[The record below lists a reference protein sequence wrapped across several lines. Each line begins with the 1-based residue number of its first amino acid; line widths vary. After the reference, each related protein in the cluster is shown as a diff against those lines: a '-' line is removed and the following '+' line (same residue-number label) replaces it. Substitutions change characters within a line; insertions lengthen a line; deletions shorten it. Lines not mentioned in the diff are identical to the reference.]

1 MDPLGAPSQF
11 VDIDTLPGWTDAY
24 EDKQLDS
31 HQNPVGKA
39 QVDVRSPFPYRKDI
53 NEKIILWKGDVAL
66 LNCTAIVNTSNET
79 LTDKNPVSE
88 SIFMHAGP
96 DLKDELQKLKGTSN
110 LQDDQVESYSS
121 ENTSFQPGQK
131 AEVQLYNKNEEGCR
145 TGEAKLT
152 KGFNLAARFIIH
164 TVGPKYK
171 SRYRTA
177 AESSLY
183 SCYRNVLQLAKE
195 QAMCSVGFCVIN
207 SVKRCYPLEDA
218 THIALRTVRRF
229 LEIHGETLEKVVF
242 AVSELEEATYQ
253 KLLPLY
259 FPRSLEEELQSLPY
273 LPADIG
279 NAEGEPVVPE
289 RQIRITEKPG
299 VPDDASDEEGL
310 EADLSFIGSHAFARM
325 EGDVDKQRRLILQ
338 GQLSEAALQKQHQR
352 NYNRW
357 LCQAR
362 AEDLSDIASLKALY
376 QTGVDNCG
384 RTVMVVVGRNI
395 PVTLIDMEK
404 ALLYFIHVMDHI
416 AVKEY
421 VLVYFHTLTNDYN
434 QLDSNFLKKL
444 YDVVDAKYKRN
455 LKALYFVHP
464 TFRSKV
470 SAWFFTTFTVS
481 GLKDKIHY
489 VESLQQLFTAIP
501 PEQIDLPPFVLEYD
515 ARENGPYYSSYP
527 PSPDL

>member
-11 VDIDTLPGWTDAY
+11 VDIDSLPAWNDYSEA
-24 EDKQLDS
+24 DQLDS
-31 HQNPVGKA
+31 LKT
-39 QVDVRSPFPYRKDI
+39 QVEKPQLDIRSPFPYRKDI
-53 NEKIILWKGDVAL
+53 NAKIILWKGNVAL
-66 LNCTAIVNTSNET
+66 LNCTAIVNTSNES
-79 LTDKNPVSE
+79 LTDKNVVSE
-88 SIFMHAGP
+88 SIFVHAGP
-96 DLKDELQKLKGTSN
+96 NLRDELQKLK
-110 LQDDQVESYSS
+110 
-121 ENTSFQPGQK
+121 
-131 AEVQLYNKNEEGCR
+131 GCR

-195 QAMCSVGFCVIN
+195 QAMSSVGFCVIN
-207 SVKRCYPLEDA
+207 SVKRGYPLEDA

-242 AVSELEEATYQ
+242 AVSELEQATYQ

-259 FPRSLEEELQSLPY
+259 FPRSLEEECHSLPC

-279 NAEGEPVVPE
+279 NSEGEPVVPE
-289 RQIRITEKPG
+289 RQIRISEKPG
-299 VPDDASDEEGL
+299 APD
-310 EADLSFIGSHAFARM
+310 
-325 EGDVDKQRRLILQ
+325 
-338 GQLSEAALQKQHQR
+338 
-352 NYNRW
+352 
-357 LCQAR
+357 
-362 AEDLSDIASLKALY
+362 
-376 QTGVDNCG
+376 GVDNCG

-416 AVKEY
+416 VVKEY
-421 VLVYFHTLTNDYN
+421 VIVYFHTLTSDYN
-434 QLDSNFLKKL
+434 HLDSDFLKKL
-444 YDVVDAKYKRN
+444 YDVVDIKYKRN
-455 LKALYFVHP
+455 LKAVYFVHP

-470 SAWFFTTFTVS
+470 STWFFTTFTVS

-489 VESLQQLFTAIP
+489 VENLQQLFTAIP
-501 PEQIDLPPFVLEYD
+501 PEQIDFPPFVLEYD
-515 ARENGPYYSSYP
+515 ARENGPYYSYP
-527 PSPDL
+527 SSPDL

>member
-11 VDIDTLPGWTDAY
+11 VDIDSLPSWTDVY
-24 EDKQLDS
+24 EAKQLDS
-31 HQNPVGKA
+31 HQNPIEKA
-39 QVDVRSPFPYRKDI
+39 QVDVRSPFSYRKDI
-53 NEKIILWKGDVAL
+53 NAKIILWKGDVAL
-66 LNCTAIVNTSNET
+66 LNCTAIVNTSNES

-96 DLKDELQKLKGTSN
+96 DLKDELQKLK
-110 LQDDQVESYSS
+110 
-121 ENTSFQPGQK
+121 
-131 AEVQLYNKNEEGCR
+131 GCR

-207 SVKRCYPLEDA
+207 SLKRCYPLEDA
-218 THIALRTVRRF
+218 THIALRKF
-229 LEIHGETLEKVVF
+229 
-242 AVSELEEATYQ
+242 ATYQ

-259 FPRSLEEELQSLPY
+259 FPRSLEEEMQSLPY

-289 RQIRITEKPG
+289 RQIRIAEKPG
-299 VPDDASDEEGL
+299 VPDDASDEEDL

-338 GQLSEAALQKQHQR
+338 GQFWLTEIHSNSSAAL
-352 NYNRW
+352 
-357 LCQAR
+357 
-362 AEDLSDIASLKALY
+362 LSCAQLEHFALPLFLLQMLQMKRIWRQICLSLSSFHFFLS
-376 QTGVDNCG
+376 Q
-384 RTVMVVVGRNI
+384 
-395 PVTLIDMEK
+395 

-421 VLVYFHTLTNDYN
+421 VLVYFHTLTNNYN

-527 PSPDL
+527 PSPD

>member
-11 VDIDTLPGWTDAY
+11 VDVDTLPSWGDSW
-24 EDKQLDS
+24 EDELDTS
-31 HQNPVGKA
+31 DTAAETFQENTI
-39 QVDVRSPFPYRKDI
+39 RSPFLYNKNI
-53 NEKIILWKGDVAL
+53 NGKVVLWKGDVAL
-66 LNCTAIVNTSNET
+66 LNCTAIVNTSNEN

-88 SIFMHAGP
+88 SIFMLAGP
-96 DLKDELQKLKGTSN
+96 DLKEDLHKLK
-110 LQDDQVESYSS
+110 
-121 ENTSFQPGQK
+121 
-131 AEVQLYNKNEEGCR
+131 GCR

-195 QAMCSVGFCVIN
+195 QSMSSVGFCVIN
-207 SVKRCYPLEDA
+207 SAKRGYPLEDA

-229 LEIHGETLEKVVF
+229 LEIHGETIEKVVF

-259 FPRSLEEELQSLPY
+259 FPRSLKEECRSLPY

-289 RQIRITEKPG
+289 RQIRISEKPG
-299 VPDDASDEEGL
+299 APE
-310 EADLSFIGSHAFARM
+310 
-325 EGDVDKQRRLILQ
+325 
-338 GQLSEAALQKQHQR
+338 
-352 NYNRW
+352 
-357 LCQAR
+357 
-362 AEDLSDIASLKALY
+362 
-376 QTGVDNCG
+376 GVDNCG

-395 PVTLIDMEK
+395 PVTLIDMDK

-421 VLVYFHTLTNDYN
+421 VLVYFHTLTSEYN
-434 QLDSNFLKKL
+434 HLDSDFLKKL
-444 YDVVDAKYKRN
+444 YDVVDVKYKRN
-455 LKALYFVHP
+455 LKAVYFVHP

-470 SAWFFTTFTVS
+470 STWFFTTFSVS
-481 GLKDKIHY
+481 GLKDKIHH
-489 VESLQQLFTAIP
+489 VDSLHQLFSAIS
-501 PEQIDLPPFVLEYD
+501 PEQIDFPPFVLEYD
-515 ARENGPYYSSYP
+515 ARENGPYYPSYP

>member
-11 VDIDTLPGWTDAY
+11 VDVDTLLSWG
-24 EDKQLDS
+24 DS
-31 HQNPVGKA
+31 HEDEVTASDSTAKA
-39 QVDVRSPFPYRKDI
+39 FQEDASRSPFLYNRDI
-53 NEKIILWKGDVAL
+53 NAKVVLWKGDVAL
-66 LNCTAIVNTSNET
+66 LNCTAIVNTSNES

-88 SIFMHAGP
+88 SIFMLAGP
-96 DLKDELQKLKGTSN
+96 DLKEDLQKLK
-110 LQDDQVESYSS
+110 
-121 ENTSFQPGQK
+121 
-131 AEVQLYNKNEEGCR
+131 GCR

-195 QAMCSVGFCVIN
+195 QSMSSVGFCVIN
-207 SVKRCYPLEDA
+207 SAKRGYPLEDA

-229 LEIHGETLEKVVF
+229 LEIHGETIEKVVF

-259 FPRSLEEELQSLPY
+259 FPRSLEEESRSLPY

-289 RQIRITEKPG
+289 RQIRISEKPG
-299 VPDDASDEEGL
+299 ASEDNEEEDEDEGL
-310 EADLSFIGSHAFARM
+310 GVDLSFIGSHAFARM
-325 EGDVDKQRRLILQ
+325 EGDIDKQRKLILQ

-362 AEDLSDIASLKALY
+362 SEDLSDIASLKALY

-395 PVTLIDMEK
+395 PVTLIDMDK

-421 VLVYFHTLTNDYN
+421 VLVYFHTLTSEYN
-434 QLDSNFLKKL
+434 HLDSDFLKKL
-444 YDVVDAKYKRN
+444 YDVVDIKYKRN
-455 LKALYFVHP
+455 LKAVYFVHP

-470 SAWFFTTFTVS
+470 STWFFTTFSVS
-481 GLKDKIHY
+481 GLKDKIHH
-489 VESLQQLFTAIP
+489 VDSLQQLFSAIP
-501 PEQIDLPPFVLEYD
+501 PEQIDFPPFVLEYD
-515 ARENGPYYSSYP
+515 ARENGPYFASYP